1 MKATARGLTLAL
13 TLLACV
19 PAHAKG
25 HRNPP
30 ADAAS
35 AKVQTDADR
44 IASALEAA
52 NAYAQAPEQRQDA
65 KRAVTAAESAARW
78 ARVMAIVAAI
88 DTLITAAG
96 VTLVLL
102 TLREAKRTADAT
114 IKAADAT
121 KETAEAALAA
131 LDRPWLFIEEPWNI
145 NTAPAPDKELKYARI
160 KVTNYGKMP
169 AVVGTAKAV
178 LFYSPGLFLADAF
191 KNVMNPLP
199 KTMKAFPGKSQ
210 SGMFVYSNGKDALEE
225 DKDIKAEAGQSF
237 GKLNKIP
244 FDAGFV
250 IAPGKTQEFFFRG
263 DTTIDVAYE
272 NAMPVE
278 HAASVYLYGNII
290 YAMPTDEVEI
300 LTFCY
305 EAKLGGP
312 FRAYGG
318 PPYNDRKRVRRQV
331 PNEPATI

>member
-1 MKATARGLTLAL
+1 MMRLAL
-13 TLLACV
+13 LALAVTLLACV

-25 HRNPP
+25 HRA
-30 ADAAS
+30 ADAAPAS
-35 AKVQTDADR
+35 VPADADR

-52 NAYAQAPEQRQDA
+52 NAHAQAPEQRQDA
-65 KRAVTAAESAARW
+65 QRTLAAAEGATRW
-78 ARVMAIVAAI
+78 AGWTVVV
-88 DTLITAAG
+88 AG
-96 VTLVLL
+96 VDTAITLFGVVLVGL

-114 IKAADAT
+114 IKAAQAAKDA
-121 KETAEAALAA
+121 AEAALAA
-131 LDRPWLFIEEPWNI
+131 LDRPWLFIEELWNI
-145 NTAPAPDKELKYARI
+145 DSAPAPDKELKYARI

-191 KNVMNPLP
+191 KNVVNPMP
-199 KTMKAFPGKSQ
+199 KTMREFPGKSQ
-210 SGMFVYSNGKDALEE
+210 AGMFVYSNGKDALEE
-225 DKDIKAEAGQSF
+225 DKDIKAEPGKSF

-263 DTTIDVAYE
+263 DATIDVVYE
-272 NAMPVE
+272 NAIPVE
-278 HAASVYLYGNII
+278 HAASVFLFGNII

-318 PPYNDRKRVRRQV
+318 PPYNDRKRVRRETADR
-331 PNEPATI
+331 PTT